1 MNPSLADSLFADL
14 RSPDPAIRFSVLS
27 RLEALKGDPAV
38 LEGLAVLTGRETD
51 PSTRF
56 HMELILARA
65 GRRPDG
71 VAAGAGS
78 SARLFEEF
86 EDLVRHPQDDPLRLA
101 LLLENLPP
109 EKQALAAMTLTEARW
124 ETFPDAVLPFVLGFL
139 RVHGSP
145 DQVPVIETLCRHPDP
160 RVLAAAVEALERL
173 HPASLETL
181 IVPLLTN
188 PNYGIRS
195 RAVRLL
201 YKLDPREALRHFEA
215 MLGSDDANDRE
226 AAMFHAYF
234 FPFEEIEPMMLR
246 FLGVEDDPALLT
258 KAGYLFQVN
267 PRPDPPHALIE
278 VMEAS
283 RGGKKKILADL
294 VKGVLTTQS
303 QLLDVP
309 AAELLERL
317 QTSYREKKAGEIV
330 QQIRLAWPGADPAA
344 RQALALRLQ
353 ELAQRGFAAA
363 TAAAAELLGTAVGL
377 GPVAPPAGSPASALH
392 RAPGGTPVPP
402 AAPVPGS
409 PHGSAPGS
417 LRTPGPGGG
426 SGIGSGPGPGD
437 GGEAAAAGPTPLPA
451 PGSGPATRA
460 GGGPGSSGA
469 GAGAASGAAAE
480 AGISG
485 GPDPVAA
492 LDPAVVSPRDL
503 ARLPAAA
510 RPAVWKAQA
519 GRLAAFRAEIGALWP
534 KMERDERLVLLQ
546 ALRPGEEQAFLET
559 VGELA
564 LADPDAGV
572 LGEAVEKLAE
582 LVPDFLFPVLP
593 KLVCHPSPEVQMAAI
608 HVFALFDK
616 RQALRLLGQ
625 MLAAPVPAAR
635 AQALFHLCRFDYPS
649 IRPILLDRLRHETE
663 PGNLEKIQAAFQA
676 NIDEPTLE
684 QIYRITAE
692 ESGSRRVILDR
703 LVTTLGQTL
712 VDAGRAGAD
721 SLLAVLERFRGN
733 LEAERKQAER
743 AKDYSLANI
752 QRLRAEKAR
761 AACPGGG
768 TAVAG
773 RAGPAD
779 DEPIAAF
786 ALKAFAGFGAAAVVL
801 YLAVLVPLLPVAAP
815 AAGGASGEGRIIE
828 GKVLSRGPDGLEIE
842 PGAGKEPIRLTVP
855 GTVGGRLKA
864 RIRMLPPQGG
874 RQRAEV
880 LSVLEP

>member
-1 MNPSLADSLFADL
+1 MNPSLADSLFSDL

-27 RLEALKGDPAV
+27 RLEALKGDPAI

-65 GRRPDG
+65 GRRSDG
-71 VAAGAGS
+71 GPGGAGS
-78 SARLFEEF
+78 PARLFEEF
-86 EDLVRHPQDDPLRLA
+86 EDLVRHPQDDPLRLV

-109 EKQALAAMTLTEARW
+109 EKSALAAMTLTEARW

-139 RVHGSP
+139 RLHGSP
-145 DQVPVIETLCRHPDP
+145 DQVPVIETLCRHPDA

-173 HPASLETL
+173 HPASLEPL

-267 PRPDPPHALIE
+267 PRPDPPYALIE

-317 QTSYREKKAGEIV
+317 QTTYREKKAGEIV
-330 QQIRLAWPGADPAA
+330 QQIRLSWPGADPAA
-344 RQALALRLQ
+344 RQSLALRLQ

-363 TAAAAELLGTAVGL
+363 TAAAAELLGTA
-377 GPVAPPAGSPASALH
+377 A
-392 RAPGGTPVPP
+392 APG
-402 AAPVPGS
+402 
-409 PHGSAPGS
+409 
-417 LRTPGPGGG
+417 
-426 SGIGSGPGPGD
+426 
-437 GGEAAAAGPTPLPA
+437 
-451 PGSGPATRA
+451 
-460 GGGPGSSGA
+460 
-469 GAGAASGAAAE
+469 
-480 AGISG
+480 
-485 GPDPVAA
+485 
-492 LDPAVVSPRDL
+492 LDPAGVAPRDL

-519 GRLAAFRAEIGALWP
+519 GRLAAFRAEIAALWP
-534 KMERDERLVLLQ
+534 KMERGERIVLLQ
-546 ALRPGEEQAFLET
+546 ALRPGEDQALLEA

-616 RQALRLLGQ
+616 RQALRLLEQ

-684 QIYRITAE
+684 QVYRIAAE
-692 ESGSRRVILDR
+692 EGGSRRVILDR
-703 LVTTLGQTL
+703 LVTTLGQVL

-721 SLLAVLERFRGN
+721 SLLALLERFRGN

-761 AACPGGG
+761 GAGPGG
-768 TAVAG
+768 AAAAG

-801 YLAVLVPLLPVAAP
+801 YLAVLVPLLPVNAL
-815 AAGGASGEGRIIE
+815 AGARAGGEGRIVE
-828 GKVLSRGPDGLEIE
+828 GKVLTRGPDGVEIE
-842 PGAGKEPIRLTVP
+842 PGAGKEPVRLLLP

-880 LSVLEP
+880 LQVLEP